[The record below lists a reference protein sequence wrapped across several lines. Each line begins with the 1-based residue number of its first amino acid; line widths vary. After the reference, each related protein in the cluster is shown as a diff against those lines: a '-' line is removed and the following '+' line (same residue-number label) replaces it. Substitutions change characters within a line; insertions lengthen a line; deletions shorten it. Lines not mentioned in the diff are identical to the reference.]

1 MKENKTTSVGV
12 RLTKSQSQTLK
23 SIVESGKA
31 KTISSAIQY
40 LIQQYTILGKYGFDT
55 FTLEKY

>member
-1 MKENKTTSVGV
+1 MKENKNVSVGV
-12 RLTKSQSQTLK
+12 RLTTAQEEILQ

-40 LIQQYTILGKYGFDT
+40 LIQQYAILGK
-55 FTLEKY
+55 

>member
-12 RLTKSQSQTLK
+12 RLTQSQSQTLK

-31 KTISSAIQY
+31 KTIGSAIQY
-40 LIQQYTILGKYGFDT
+40 LIQQYTILGK
-55 FTLEKY
+55 